1 MSEINP
7 IEFGKLLNAVETLT
21 RQVAELDNKVESLNA
36 QITGGKGMVMGLLLT
51 AGGLALQSFL
61 KSFLTKGAYA
71 NRHWS

>member
-51 AGGLALQSFL
+51 AGGLGSGA
-61 KSFLTKGAYA
+61 TKLLEKFS
-71 NRHWS
+71 N